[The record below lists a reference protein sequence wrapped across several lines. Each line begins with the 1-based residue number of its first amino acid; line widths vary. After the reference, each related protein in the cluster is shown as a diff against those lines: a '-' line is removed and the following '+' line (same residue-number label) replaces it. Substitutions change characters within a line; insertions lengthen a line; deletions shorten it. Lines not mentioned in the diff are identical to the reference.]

1 MSYYNNSISQALS
14 DLFPDIGIN
23 KLHTYKAVTPRSML
37 LYPPSSSLLC
47 TLFSTAQQ
55 TAVPW
60 DKAETRRKFF
70 ERYANEHS
78 FDYLIP
84 TNWYEQP
91 IGDILSYRVSPLSFS
106 QFTSSPSHLSHP
118 PFPPTSL
125 LYLPKLGSSEGD
137 CLPRQQC
144 TKGPHRLVPKRQ
156 L

>member
-37 LYPPSSSLLC
+37 LCPPSSSLLC
-47 TLFSTAQQ
+47 TLFSTAKQ
-55 TAVPW
+55 TSVPW

-91 IGDILSYRVSPLSFS
+91 ISDILSYRVSPSLLLSIHLLSFS
-106 QFTSSPSHLSHP
+106 SLSSSFSSHLS
-118 PFPPTSL
+118 FVFT
-125 LYLPKLGSSEGD
+125 
-137 CLPRQQC
+137 
-144 TKGPHRLVPKRQ
+144 
-156 L
+156 